1 MTEKGKQIENIL
13 NSLAQK
19 LGENPNEIK
28 KNAQNGEVGNLLNK
42 MDSKQAS
49 KVQEILNDR
58 EKTEQLLNT
67 PQAQALLK
75 KLMGD
80 K

>member
-1 MTEKGKQIENIL
+1 MTEKDKQIENIL

-19 LGENPNEIK
+19 LDENPNEIK
-28 KNAQNGEVGNLLNK
+28 KNAQKGEVGSLLNK
-42 MDSKQAS
+42 MDGKQAS
-49 KVQEILNDR
+49 KVQEILNDK
-58 EKTEQLLNT
+58 EKTERLLNT
-67 PQAQALLK
+67 PQAQALIK

>member
-1 MTEKGKQIENIL
+1 MTEKDKQIENIL

-28 KNAQNGEVGNLLNK
+28 KNAQKGEVGSLLNK
-42 MDSKQAS
+42 MDGKQAS
-49 KVQEILNDR
+49 KVQEILIDK
-58 EKTEQLLNT
+58 EKTERLLNT
-67 PQAQALLK
+67 PQAQALIK

>member
-1 MTEKGKQIENIL
+1 MTEKDKQIENIL
-13 NSLAQK
+13 NALAQK

-28 KNAQNGEVGNLLNK
+28 KNAQKGEVGSLLNK
-42 MDSKQAS
+42 MDGKQAS
-49 KVQEILNDR
+49 KVQEILNDK

-67 PQAQALLK
+67 PQAQALIK

>member
-1 MTEKGKQIENIL
+1 MTEKDKQIENIL
-13 NSLAQK
+13 NSLAQT

-28 KNAQNGEVGNLLNK
+28 KNAQKGEVGSLLNK
-42 MDSKQAS
+42 MDGKQAS
-49 KVQEILNDR
+49 KVQEILNDK
-58 EKTEQLLNT
+58 EKTERLLNT
-67 PQAQALLK
+67 PQAQALIK

>member
-1 MTEKGKQIENIL
+1 MTEKDKQIENIL

-28 KNAQNGEVGNLLNK
+28 KSAQKGEVGSLLNK
-42 MDSKQAS
+42 MDGKQAS
-49 KVQEILNDR
+49 KVQEILNDK
-58 EKTEQLLNT
+58 EKTERLLNT
-67 PQAQALLK
+67 PQAQALIK

>member
-1 MTEKGKQIENIL
+1 MTEKDKQIENIL

-28 KNAQNGEVGNLLNK
+28 KNAQKGEVGSLLNK
-42 MDSKQAS
+42 MDGKQAS
-49 KVQEILNDR
+49 KVQEILNDK
-58 EKTEQLLNT
+58 EKTERLLNT
-67 PQAQALLK
+67 PQAQALIK

>member
-1 MTEKGKQIENIL
+1 MTEKDKQIENIL

-28 KNAQNGEVGNLLNK
+28 KNAQKGEVGSLLNK
-42 MDSKQAS
+42 MDAKQAS
-49 KVQEILNDR
+49 KVQEILNDK
-58 EKTEQLLNT
+58 EKTERLLNT
-67 PQAQALLK
+67 PQAQALIK

>member
-1 MTEKGKQIENIL
+1 MTEKDKQIENIL
-13 NSLAQK
+13 NALAQK

-28 KNAQNGEVGNLLNK
+28 KNAQKGEVGSLLNK
-42 MDSKQAS
+42 MDGKQAS
-49 KVQEILNDR
+49 KVQEILNDK
-58 EKTEQLLNT
+58 EKTERLLNT
-67 PQAQALLK
+67 PQAQALIK

>member
-1 MTEKGKQIENIL
+1 MTEKDKQIENIL

-28 KNAQNGEVGNLLNK
+28 KNAQKGEVSSLLNK
-42 MDSKQAS
+42 MDGKQAS
-49 KVQEILNDR
+49 KVQEILNDK
-58 EKTEQLLNT
+58 EKTERLLNT
-67 PQAQALLK
+67 PQAQALIK

>member
-1 MTEKGKQIENIL
+1 MTEKEKQIQDII

-19 LGENPNEIK
+19 LGQKPEALQDNV
-28 KNAQNGEVGNLLNK
+28 QNGDVGKILGR
-42 MDSKQAS
+42 MDSKQAQ
-49 KVQEILNDR
+49 KVQNILNDR
-58 EKTEQLLNT
+58 EQTEKILNT
-67 PQAQALLK
+67 PQAQALIK

>member
-1 MTEKGKQIENIL
+1 MTEKDKQIENIL

-19 LGENPNEIK
+19 LGENPKEIK
-28 KNAQNGEVGNLLNK
+28 KNAQKGEVGSLLNK
-42 MDSKQAS
+42 MDGKQAS
-49 KVQEILNDR
+49 KVQEILNDK
-58 EKTEQLLNT
+58 EKTERLLNT
-67 PQAQALLK
+67 PQAQALIK

>member
-1 MTEKGKQIENIL
+1 MTEKDKQIENIL

-28 KNAQNGEVGNLLNK
+28 KNAQKGEVGTLLNK
-42 MDSKQAS
+42 MDGKQAS
-49 KVQEILNDR
+49 KVQEILNDK
-58 EKTEQLLNT
+58 EKTERLLNT
-67 PQAQALLK
+67 PQAQALIK

>member
-1 MTEKGKQIENIL
+1 MTEKDKQIKNIL

-28 KNAQNGEVGNLLNK
+28 KNAQKGEVGSLLNK
-42 MDSKQAS
+42 MDGKQAS
-49 KVQEILNDR
+49 KVQEILNDK
-58 EKTEQLLNT
+58 EKTERLLNT
-67 PQAQALLK
+67 PQAQALIK

>member
-1 MTEKGKQIENIL
+1 MTEKDKQIENIL

-19 LGENPNEIK
+19 LGENPKEIK
-28 KNAQNGEVGNLLNK
+28 KNAQKGEVGSLLNK
-42 MDSKQAS
+42 MDGKQAS
-49 KVQEILNDR
+49 KVQEILNDK

-67 PQAQALLK
+67 PQAQALIK

>member
-1 MTEKGKQIENIL
+1 MTEKDKQIENIL

-28 KNAQNGEVGNLLNK
+28 KNAQKGEVGSLLNK
-42 MDSKQAS
+42 VDGKQAS
-49 KVQEILNDR
+49 KVQEILNDK
-58 EKTEQLLNT
+58 EKTERLLNT
-67 PQAQALLK
+67 PQAQALIK

>member
-1 MTEKGKQIENIL
+1 MNEKEQQIQNII

-19 LGENPNEIK
+19 LGESPEKIRS
-28 KNAQNGEVGNLLNK
+28 NAQGGDIGNLLNK
-42 MDSKQAS
+42 MDSKQAG
-49 KVQEILNDR
+49 KIQDILNDK
-58 EKTEQLLNT
+58 EKTEKLLKT
-67 PQAQALLK
+67 PQAQALIK